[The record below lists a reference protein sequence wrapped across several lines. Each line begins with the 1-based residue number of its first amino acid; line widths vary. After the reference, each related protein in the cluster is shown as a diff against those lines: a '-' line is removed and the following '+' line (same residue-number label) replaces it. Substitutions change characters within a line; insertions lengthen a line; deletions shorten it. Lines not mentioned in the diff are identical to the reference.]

1 MQQNSK
7 LTPLENFADKSVPAL
22 YCCVPTAH
30 MSADSEDFLR
40 LKMHEVLNKDDRL
53 VCVLSAR
60 ELLIDFIDLFLVPL
74 AGLLILDI
82 AKAFLVEV
90 DLANVV
96 KQRNN
101 CDSFFGVAVLQ
112 SGVYQASL

>member
-1 MQQNSK
+1 MQQDSK
-7 LTPLENFADKSVPAL
+7 LTPLKNFADKSVPAL

-30 MSADSEDFLR
+30 MSADSENFLR
-40 LKMHEVLNKDDRL
+40 LKMHEVLNKNDRF
-53 VCVLSAR
+53 VCVLSAG
-60 ELLIDFIDLFLVPL
+60 ELLIDFIDLFFVPL
-74 AGLLILDI
+74 ACLLIFDI

-101 CDSFFGVAVLQ
+101 SNCFRRITVL
-112 SGVYQASL
+112 